1 MTDYHRCCKNCA
13 RSVLRIYRD
22 KNFPMVS
29 GQHTADTESA
39 RQETIS
45 LVAQKALLFGEF
57 SAKAAGHQTFEDPV
71 MHTYFLHYVFG
82 AIKALAGHSELSA
95 RLSEDDTVNAMGIA
109 LMSFENS
116 SREEVLS
123 TLKML
128 YRAKDEAAVRIQE
141 EGRQAAEA
149 WNWGENRDAVFRF
162 VELMRDPAN
171 FPREVEPSPSLKNGQ
186 PDH

>member
-1 MTDYHRCCKNCA
+1 
-13 RSVLRIYRD
+13 
-22 KNFPMVS
+22 MVS

-128 YRAKDEAAVRIQE
+128 YRASDDAALRIRE
-141 EGRQAAEA
+141 EGRKAAEA
-149 WNWGENRDAVFRF
+149 WDLGANEEATRRF
-162 VELMRDPAN
+162 MELLADPDN
-171 FPREVEPSPSLKNGQ
+171 FPRQVDPSPPLDSGPSGL
-186 PDH
+186 

>member
-1 MTDYHRCCKNCA
+1 
-13 RSVLRIYRD
+13 
-22 KNFPMVS
+22 MVS
-29 GQHTADTESA
+29 GQQPADTESA

-45 LVAQKALLFGEF
+45 LVAHKALLFGEF

-71 MHTYFLHYVFG
+71 MHTYFLHYIFG
-82 AIKALAGHSELSA
+82 AIRALAGHPELA
-95 RLSEDDTVNAMGIA
+95 LRLIEDDTVNAMGTA
-109 LMSFENS
+109 LMSFEDS
-116 SREEVLS
+116 SREDVLS

-128 YRAKDEAAVRIQE
+128 YRAKDEAAIRIQE

-171 FPREVEPSPSLKNGQ
+171 FPQEVEPSPSLQNSQ